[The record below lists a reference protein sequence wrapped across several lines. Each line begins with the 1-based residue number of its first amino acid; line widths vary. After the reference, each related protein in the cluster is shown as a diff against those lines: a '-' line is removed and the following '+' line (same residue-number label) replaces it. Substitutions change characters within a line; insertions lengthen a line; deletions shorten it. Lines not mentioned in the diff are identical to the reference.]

1 MQRMFFSLLLAGAA
15 AATPRAAHAEI
26 IDIAWSEQGRFVQE
40 VTVAPGKFAEAC
52 GKLQRGD
59 TVAWRFEAGG
69 PLAFNIHYHE
79 GKAVRYPARREAVA
93 AARGELKVAL
103 DQDYCWMWTN
113 KTAQPVDLRFT
124 LTR

>member
-1 MQRMFFSLLLAGAA
+1 MQRTFFGLFLAVSAVLPTTA
-15 AATPRAAHAEI
+15 RAEI

-52 GKLQRGD
+52 GKLQSGQR
-59 TVAWRFEAGG
+59 VNWRFEAGG
-69 PLAFNIHYHE
+69 PLEFNIHFHE
-79 GKAVRYPARREAVA
+79 GKAVRYPARRKAVA